1 MVELHGARTVER
13 MRPAGEFVAD
23 VLAELR
29 ATTGVGTNLLEID
42 ARVAERVRE
51 RGAVSCYVDY
61 HPSFGAS
68 PFGHHICTSVNDAAL
83 HGLPHDYALVD
94 GDLLTLDLAVSVDGW
109 VADSAVTF
117 AVGRTTE
124 EDRRLVRATEEAL
137 EAAIAQARSGRRMG
151 DLSAAVAGVAA
162 RYGYPV
168 NGQFGGHGVGR
179 TMHQEPHVPNVGEPG
194 TGMTLRPGLV
204 IAVEPW
210 FMVGTD
216 ELVVDPDGWT
226 LRSAD
231 GSRSAHSE
239 HTIAV
244 TRGDALVLTRPG

>member
-1 MVELHGARTVER
+1 MVELHSARTVER
-13 MRPAGEFVAD
+13 MRPAGAFVAE

-29 ATTGVGTNLLEID
+29 EGVRAGTNLLEID
-42 ARVAERVRE
+42 ELVRRRVEA
-51 RGAVSCYVDY
+51 RGAESCYVDY

-68 PFGHHICTSVNDAAL
+68 PFGHYICTSVNDAAL
-83 HGLPHDYALVD
+83 HGLPHDYTLVD
-94 GDLLTLDLAVSVDGW
+94 GDLLTLDLAVAVDGW

-117 AVGRTTE
+117 GIGGTSP
-124 EDRRLVRATEEAL
+124 EDARLVRATEEAL
-137 EAAIAQARSGRRMG
+137 EAAIATARPGRRMG
-151 DLSAAVAGVAA
+151 DVSAAVAAVAA
-162 RYGYPV
+162 RFGYPV

-204 IAVEPW
+204 IAIEPW
-210 FMVGTD
+210 FMSGTD

-226 LRSAD
+226 LRSVD

-239 HTIAV
+239 HTVAV
-244 TRGDALVLTRPG
+244 TRREPLVLTRPV